1 MNYDVVLNAVKT
13 LDEGYKEGQQERVGF
28 FERAHAAG
36 VAIRD
41 YRIAY
46 GLMGPA
52 TAEEMTPS
60 EVKW

>member
-1 MNYDVVLNAVKT
+1 MVTIAEIDALLEKFDPAPSVVPWGVSPLI
-13 LDEGYKEGQQERVGF
+13 LERV
-28 FERAHAAG
+28 R
-36 VAIRD
+36 RD
-41 YRIAY
+41 GIAY